1 MVTIAKAEPEPEPP
15 GEEEEDLPPEE
26 DQHGMTM
33 IKKMKMTLEGVLNE
47 DTDQGKGEPKKAI
60 QVGN

>member
-1 MVTIAKAEPEPEPP
+1 
-15 GEEEEDLPPEE
+15 
-26 DQHGMTM
+26 MTM

-47 DTDQGKGEPKKAI
+47 DMDQGKGEPKKAI